1 MVEGSVPRGSADLPL
16 VGRSGLRR
24 RSRAGEPDVMVDF
37 TPGRPLVMPGV
48 QRMPSG
54 QRPPTR
60 SLTHRARR
68 PYPPRDLGD
77 TADRSLMARP
87 GSVGSPASGMS
98 APRGARPY
106 RHAGLPDPPDHPGDH
121 APRRGE
127 LPCCRPRRVVPPA
140 LADRH
145 LTGASQ
151 DHEADG
157 GVARPNRAKCP
168 EGTHRLAIV
177 YNLVRTVM
185 RHSAMLQHI
194 TVERSSFLDALRW
207 LGAPSTGSPLGAL
220 SVNPT
225 RPHRVQPR
233 VKKRRPKGLPLMI
246 KPRQALRQQFGT
258 ARAQRLT
265 SCHSGPARL
274 RDLPADV
281 PLHPRV

>member
-1 MVEGSVPRGSADLPL
+1 VLREVRDHIGTPGFRTRQITLVTTLLDAESSRVADLAAWYRQRWQIDTSLAPL
-16 VGRSGLRR
+16 K
-24 RSRAGEPDVMVDF
+24 
-37 TPGRPLVMPGV
+37 TTRPMEVWHGQTVPGV
-48 QRMPSG
+48 
-54 QRPPTR
+54 
-60 SLTHRARR
+60 LK
-68 PYPPRDLGD
+68 
-77 TADRSLMARP
+77 
-87 GSVGSPASGMS
+87 
-98 APRGARPY
+98 
-106 RHAGLPDPPDHPGDH
+106 
-121 APRRGE
+121 E
-127 LPCCRPRRVVPPA
+127 
-140 LADRH
+140 
-145 LTGASQ
+145 LTGF
-151 DHEADG
+151 
-157 GVARPNRAKCP
+157 
-168 EGTHRLAIV
+168 AII

-233 VKKRRPKGLPLMI
+233 VKKRRPKGLPLTI